1 MTGLVA
7 VVLIFSIP
15 IIAILADHSQKK
27 AKVRLQAVEKELE
40 LEKLKRENYL
50 IETEKMKY
58 ELEKMKAENA
68 TDDEQWLIK

>member
-1 MTGLVA
+1 MTELVA
-7 VVLIFSIP
+7 VIVIFSVS
-15 IIAILADHSQKK
+15 IIAVLKDHSQKK
-27 AKVRLQAVEKELE
+27 AKMKLQAVEKELE

-68 TDDEQWLIK
+68 IDDEQWLIK